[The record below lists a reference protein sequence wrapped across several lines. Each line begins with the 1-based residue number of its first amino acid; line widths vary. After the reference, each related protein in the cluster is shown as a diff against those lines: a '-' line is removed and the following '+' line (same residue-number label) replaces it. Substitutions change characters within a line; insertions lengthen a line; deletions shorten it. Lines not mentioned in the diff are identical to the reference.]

1 MPIDKEVTVIEA
13 RDWIAENR
21 SLHLIDVRSEA
32 EYEKGSIPGFRNIP
46 LQNLSRAIPELDSKR
61 VALLLCANGDESTKG
76 QQLLEAC
83 GMRSYVIRGGIQDWS
98 EVIDP
103 TVKP

>member
-13 RDWIAENR
+13 RDWIEENR
-21 SLHLIDVRSEA
+21 SLHLIDVRSTDEFNQ
-32 EYEKGSIPGFRNIP
+32 GSITGFRNIP

-61 VALLLCANGDESTKG
+61 IALLLCANGDESTKG

-83 GMRSYVIRGGIQDWS
+83 GMRSYVIRGGISDWA

-103 TVKP
+103 SVKA